1 MIKIPDSDPQLGFRG
16 LFLPTSAIDDIR
28 GPHSVFP
35 DADDPSV
42 FLSAWFGDLGLGS
55 GVPQSIYSLPT
66 DEMEQIGLR
75 ALVPGQVWEFAQ
87 GEIEFTGWMRWSS
100 FQIAFDP
107 GKEAALVASV
117 LAMLAL
123 TVSLF
128 TRRRRIWLRA
138 REDEQG
144 STLVS
149 VAGLSKSEAG
159 DVSEDVRAV
168 QQIAVGES
176 PGREAASSDTS
187 SNETTANDGREREQ

>member
-1 MIKIPDSDPQLGFRG
+1 
-16 LFLPTSAIDDIR
+16 
-28 GPHSVFP
+28 
-35 DADDPSV
+35 
-42 FLSAWFGDLGLGS
+42 
-55 GVPQSIYSLPT
+55 
-66 DEMEQIGLR
+66 MEQIGLR

-87 GEIEFTGWMRWSS
+87 GEIEFTGWTRWSS

-138 REDEQG
+138 RDDEQG
-144 STLVS
+144 STLVG

-168 QQIAVGES
+168 QQIAADHIA
-176 PGREAASSDTS
+176 GRKAAA
-187 SNETTANDGREREQ
+187 NETTSNDDRKSEQ

>member
-1 MIKIPDSDPQLGFRG
+1 MGTKSSSL
-16 LFLPTSAIDDIR
+16 
-28 GPHSVFP
+28 
-35 DADDPSV
+35 
-42 FLSAWFGDLGLGS
+42 
-55 GVPQSIYSLPT
+55 QSIYSLST

-75 ALVPGQVWEFAQ
+75 ALVPGQVWKFPQ
-87 GEIEFTGWMRWSS
+87 GEIEFTGWTRWSS

-117 LAMLAL
+117 LAMIAL

-138 REDEQG
+138 RDDEQG

-168 QQIAVGES
+168 QQIAADEIAGHT
-176 PGREAASSDTS
+176 AA
-187 SNETTANDGREREQ
+187 SNETTATETTATETTVNDDRELEQ

>member
-1 MIKIPDSDPQLGFRG
+1 
-16 LFLPTSAIDDIR
+16 
-28 GPHSVFP
+28 
-35 DADDPSV
+35 
-42 FLSAWFGDLGLGS
+42 
-55 GVPQSIYSLPT
+55 
-66 DEMEQIGLR
+66 MEQIGLR

-87 GEIEFTGWMRWSS
+87 GEIEFTGWTRWSS

-128 TRRRRIWLRA
+128 TRRRRVWLRA
-138 REDEQG
+138 RDDEQG

-168 QQIAVGES
+168 QQIAADEIT
-176 PGREAASSDTS
+176 GRKAASNEASSGETS
-187 SNETTANDGREREQ
+187 SNKATANDDKEREQ